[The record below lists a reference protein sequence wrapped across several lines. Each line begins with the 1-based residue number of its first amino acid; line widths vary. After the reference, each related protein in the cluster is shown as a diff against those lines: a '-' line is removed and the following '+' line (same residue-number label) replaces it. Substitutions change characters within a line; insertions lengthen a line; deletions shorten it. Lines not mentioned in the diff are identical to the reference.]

1 MPLRRCIVNF
11 AASVLFLA
19 ANSASAQTSAPIHFV
34 ERSKIF
40 VLDAGNAT
48 YVFGVNEQN
57 MLQHIYWGGQVA
69 RDEDFASARSFREW
83 ASFDLGT
90 TTTPQE
96 YPGWG
101 AGLYVEPSLK
111 VTFPDGN
118 RDLVLRYVEHRI
130 VGSTLVVT
138 LKDVER
144 ELFVYLR
151 YTVYAESGIIRREA
165 VIENRTGEPL
175 VAENA
180 QSGAL
185 YVPRGEGYRLRYLSG
200 RWAGEWQLNEEAV
213 HTGVKVLESR
223 RGSTSHQTNPWLA
236 LDRDGN
242 SDAEHGSVW
251 FGALGWSG
259 NWRISV
265 EETPHQQVRVTAGF
279 NPFDF
284 GYRLAPGEKLATP
297 AFYAGYTDGGIG
309 EASRILHRFER
320 KEILPRGSGARTRP
334 VLYNSWEATEFNVD
348 EPGQKALAE
357 KAASLGVERF
367 VM

>member
-118 RDLVLRYVEHRI
+118 RDLVLSYLAHRI
-130 VGSTLVVT
+130 DGETVTVT
-138 LKDVER
+138 LKDIER
-144 ELFVYLR
+144 DLLVQLR
-151 YTVYAESGIIRREA
+151 YTVYPKTGLIRREA
-165 VIENRTGEPL
+165 VVENRTGKP
-175 VAENA
+175 VVVENA
-180 QSGAL
+180 
-185 YVPRGEGYRLRYLSG
+185 
-200 RWAGEWQLNEEAV
+200 
-213 HTGVKVLESR
+213 
-223 RGSTSHQTNPWLA
+223 
-236 LDRDGN
+236 
-242 SDAEHGSVW
+242 
-251 FGALGWSG
+251 
-259 NWRISV
+259 
-265 EETPHQQVRVTAGF
+265 
-279 NPFDF
+279 
-284 GYRLAPGEKLATP
+284 
-297 AFYAGYTDGGIG
+297 
-309 EASRILHRFER
+309 
-320 KEILPRGSGARTRP
+320 
-334 VLYNSWEATEFNVD
+334 
-348 EPGQKALAE
+348 
-357 KAASLGVERF
+357 
-367 VM
+367 